1 MNLFEIM
8 ERFPTHA
15 SCIEYLEGIRWRN
28 GAHCPH
34 CGSVDV
40 YRKRDGKRIGRWH
53 CKDCSAS
60 YNVLQGTVLQGTKI
74 PLQKWFVA
82 VTIIVNAKKSVSSCQ
97 LGRDLGLNQKSAWYM
112 MQRIRAEMASKNDVL
127 LRGIIEADETYLG
140 GRPRRPNRREDD
152 EPAPRGRGTSR
163 TPVLGAAE
171 RDGNVVAEVA
181 EDLTGRGILN
191 FVRRAI
197 QPKDSVLITDEYRA
211 YRAVRSIMP
220 HEVINHSVQYVLAV
234 KRIRTRLRASG
245 RCSRG
250 HGTVRITTIQEG
262 SRPCTWQRR
271 VTNTITD
278 VSRTCLASSSRV
290 ALLSVVSCIVTN
302 MPIYF
307 LFNSIQP

>member
-60 YNVLQGTVLQGTKI
+60 YNVLQGTVLQGTKM

-152 EPAPRGRGTSR
+152 EPAPQGRGTSR
-163 TPVLGAAE
+163 TPELGTAE

-220 HEVINHSVQYVLAV
+220 HEVINHSVQYVGGQ
-234 KRIRTRLRASG
+234 T
-245 RCSRG
+245 
-250 HGTVRITTIQEG
+250 H
-262 SRPCTWQRR
+262 
-271 VTNTITD
+271 TNTIEGFWSLLKGAWYGSHHHYTRGFTPLYVAEACYKYNNRRVKD
-278 VSRTCLASSSRV
+278 VFSK
-290 ALLSVVSCIVTN
+290 
-302 MPIYF
+302 F
-307 LFNSIQP
+307 LKGCFA